1 MPMRKGS
8 MARSC
13 PEVRGR
19 AARRLAFALLLIG
32 GLPPQPGDAAEPKLP
47 PALAHISYGGGDGS
61 SCEQAVV
68 IRDARNTREGA
79 AAEQAWLVASYPG
92 AQIKQQALSQ
102 EGKTVFDRFTLAAPG
117 GGERQ
122 VCFDITGFFGVW

>member
-1 MPMRKGS
+1 

-13 PEVRGR
+13 PELGGR
-19 AARRLAFALLLIG
+19 AARGLAFALLLIG
-32 GLPPQPGDAAEPKLP
+32 GLAPQPGHAADPKLP
-47 PALAHISYGGGDGS
+47 PALAHISYDGGDGS

-68 IRDARNTREGA
+68 IQNARNTREGA
-79 AAEQAWLVASYPG
+79 AAEQAWLVASYP
-92 AQIKQQALSQ
+92 ASKIKQQALAH
-102 EGKTVFDRFTLAAPG
+102 EGKAVFDRFTLAEPG